1 MLFPMFAGLYYFYPF
16 VTARKLS
23 DRLGRIAFWLIF
35 TGFNV
40 TFLPMHLTGLL
51 GMPRRVFTYPA
62 GLGWDG
68 LNMVSTVGAFA
79 LALGI
84 AVVAVDMCRP
94 RGGRPYA
101 RRNPWNAGTPEWLT
115 EMPGKSWGDRKRAG
129 E

>member
-1 MLFPMFAGLYYFYPF
+1 MFAG
-16 VTARKLS
+16 
-23 DRLGRIAFWLIF
+23 
-35 TGFNV
+35 FNV
-40 TFLPMHLTGLL
+40 AFLPMHLTGLL

-68 LNMVSTVGAFA
+68 LNLVSNLGAFV

-84 AVVAVDMCRP
+84 AVVAVDMFWP

-115 EMPGKSWGDRKRAG
+115 EMRSEEHTSELQSLMRISYAVFCLNKKKNKFFSH
-129 E
+129 